1 MFTVEYEAYLSF
13 ISPSAFFV
21 GYGNIGNIMSKLFKK
36 LAD

>member
-13 ISPSAFFV
+13 TFTVRIFV
-21 GYGNIGNIMSKLFKK
+21 GYGNIMSKLLKK